1 MNGYLV
7 PCWVSSVQKQAAEVI
22 VERAFGEEL
31 AREIWV
37 DGIAYPF
44 RYDVTFAYK
53 KKTEKK
59 KAAGFACECLA
70 LPQIKG
76 RGERPKDAI
85 RACQVEFARLFEE
98 TSERRFVD
106 YSEETQT
113 LWEKF
118 VDIVDLV
125 AYRKKKPTRW
135 ARDGQIVALDDATLQ
150 VEWANGKV
158 ETLDLTRL
166 PLPPDADFIKPND
179 WAEFV
184 IERDFFTTVPRA
196 IVSVKKFERQEFSL
210 DELSK
215 FLSPVEAD

>member
-1 MNGYLV
+1 MNGYLAL
-7 PCWVSSVQKQAAEVI
+7 CWVPSIEKQPAEIV
-22 VERAFGEEL
+22 VERREGEESTC
-31 AREIWV
+31 EIWV

-53 KKTEKK
+53 KKKT
-59 KAAGFACECLA
+59 AGFVCECLA

-76 RGERPKDAI
+76 RGEKPKDAI

-106 YSEETQT
+106 YSEETQA

-135 ARDGQIVALDDATLQ
+135 MREGRVVALDDATLC
-150 VEWANGKV
+150 VEWANGQ
-158 ETLDLTRL
+158 EEAFDLTRF

-184 IERDFFTTVPRA
+184 IERDFFTTEPRA
-196 IVSVKKFERQEFSL
+196 IVSVKKFERRELSL
-210 DELSK
+210 DELNEL
-215 FLSPVEAD
+215 LSSVKSD